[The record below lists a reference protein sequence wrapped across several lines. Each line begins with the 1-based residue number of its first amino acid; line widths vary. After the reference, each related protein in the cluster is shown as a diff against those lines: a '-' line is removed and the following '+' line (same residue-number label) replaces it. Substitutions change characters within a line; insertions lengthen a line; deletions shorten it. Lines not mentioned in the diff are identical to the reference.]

1 MMTEQPVIRGFMRM
15 CGDGWQQGWHERN
28 GGNLTYRMRP
38 EGGRSVPPVFT
49 APREWNAMGVSA
61 ENLAG
66 EYFITTG
73 SGKFLRNVQ
82 EDPAHNIGIVEINA
96 AGDRWR
102 IVWGLEDG
110 AHPTSEFPSHFFFEP
125 QRPQNGDKR
134 RVPRDLPRAHA
145 EPDRDDLHPASSRRA
160 TSPARFGRARR
171 SARSC
176 SRAASALWSGW
187 CPAAR
192 TSPLRRVR

>member
-38 EGGRSVPPVFT
+38 EEAEACRPFFT

-102 IVWGLEDG
+102 IVWGLEDLSLI
-110 AHPTSEFPSHFFFEP
+110 HISEPTRH
-125 QRPQNGDKR
+125 
-134 RVPRDLPRAHA
+134 
-145 EPDRDDLHPASSRRA
+145 
-160 TSPARFGRARR
+160 
-171 SARSC
+171 
-176 SRAASALWSGW
+176 
-187 CPAAR
+187 
-192 TSPLRRVR
+192 